1 MEWRVVDWGLSG
13 QRGPSEEGTPGK
25 AAECTE
31 NAATWT
37 TRDRAFWAEGEAS
50 AKALRWACAWSVRGA
65 VRRLV

>member
-37 TRDRAFWAEGEAS
+37 TRDSFLG
-50 AKALRWACAWSVRGA
+50 RGRSQCKGPE
-65 VRRLV
+65 VGLCLEC